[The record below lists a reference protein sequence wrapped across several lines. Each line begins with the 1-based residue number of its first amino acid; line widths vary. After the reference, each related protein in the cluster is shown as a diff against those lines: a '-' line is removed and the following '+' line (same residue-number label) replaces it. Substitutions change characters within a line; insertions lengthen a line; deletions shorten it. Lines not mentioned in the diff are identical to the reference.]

1 MLLNNKKIVLGITGG
16 IAAYKAV
23 ELARLFIKN
32 GALVWP
38 VMTKSAANFITPL
51 SLQTVARNPVFQDM
65 FDLTRE
71 SRISHIDLA
80 ENADIVVIA
89 PATANII
96 GKVASGI
103 ADDILTTIIMATK
116 APVLLAP
123 AMNVNM
129 YENKIVQHNIEKL
142 KKLGYY
148 FIGPDEG
155 ELACGY
161 EGKGRLAPVE
171 DILDAAEECLAPKDL
186 KGEKVLVTAG
196 PTREAIDPVRF
207 ISNPSSGKM
216 GYAIA
221 RAAKRRGAEVVLVS
235 GPCYLAP
242 PRGITLIKTTTAE
255 EMAEAAMRHYPQS
268 TVVIMAA
275 AVSDYRPKISHKN
288 KVKKEEARFN
298 IELERTQ
305 DILKEM
311 GNKKRGQFLVGF
323 ALETEDILA
332 NAKKKLKEKK
342 LDLII
347 ANDPTGFDGEVTQ
360 VTVLEKD
367 DKIEALPALAKNEAA
382 ERILD
387 RVVRAVTN
395 IFTN

>member
-1 MLLNNKKIVLGITGG
+1 
-16 IAAYKAV
+16 
-23 ELARLFIKN
+23 
-32 GALVWP
+32 
-38 VMTKSAANFITPL
+38 
-51 SLQTVARNPVFQDM
+51 QTIARNPVAQDM
-65 FDLTRE
+65 FDLTSE

-80 ENADIVVIA
+80 GKADIIVIA

-103 ADDILTTIIMATK
+103 ADDLLSTVVMATK
-116 APVLLAP
+116 APVLFAP
-123 AMNVNM
+123 AMNSNM
-129 YENKIVQHNIEKL
+129 YENKIVKQNIERL
-142 KKLGYY
+142 KKIGCF
-148 FIGPDEG
+148 FIGPEEG

-161 EGKGRLAPVE
+161 EGKGRLAPLE
-171 DILDAAEECLAPKDL
+171 DIIDAAEECLVPKDL
-186 KGEKVLVTAG
+186 KAQKVLVTAG

-221 RAAKRRGAEVVLVS
+221 RAARRRGAEVVLVS
-235 GPCYLAP
+235 GPSYLAP
-242 PRGITLIKTTTAE
+242 PRGVTFIKIITAE

-275 AVSDYRPKISHKN
+275 AVSDYRPKISHRK
-288 KVKKEEARFN
+288 KVKKEEERLA

-323 ALETEDILA
+323 ALETEDMLA

-342 LDLII
+342 LNLIV
-347 ANDPTGFDGEVTQ
+347 ANEPASFDGEATKL
-360 VTVLEKD
+360 TVIDKD
-367 DKIEALPALAKNEAA
+367 GKAEDMPALAKNEAA

-387 RVVRAVTN
+387 KVVKELWKGFRD
-395 IFTN
+395 